1 MGEIRNPRPVKL
13 FIAVLYE
20 ERNILED
27 ILPQFEKRWREIE
40 WISEEIPFTYTDYYQ
55 NIGENL
61 KRVFI
66 VFKPLIDPG
75 ELADI
80 KVATNEIEKTTQE
93 GKKER
98 RINLD
103 PGYFDGGKIV
113 LASTKNFSH
122 RVYLCR
128 GIYAEATI
136 KWEKGDFRPFPY
148 TYPDYQSPEYRP
160 SLRKIRELYQK
171 SLHQKDVDNK
181 D

>member
-1 MGEIRNPRPVKL
+1 MGEIKSPQPVKL

-20 ERNILED
+20 ERNILEN
-27 ILPQFEKRWREIE
+27 ILPQLEKYWGEIE
-40 WISEEIPFTYTDYYQ
+40 WISEEILFNYTSYYR

-66 VFKPLIDPG
+66 VFKSLIDPE

-80 KVATNEIEKTTQE
+80 KVITNEIEKATKE
-93 GKKER
+93 GEKER

-122 RVYLCR
+122 RVYLR
-128 GIYAEATI
+128 QGIYAEATI

-160 SLRKIRELYQK
+160 SLQKIRELYQN
-171 SLHQKDVDNK
+171 SLCQKDADNRG
-181 D
+181 

>member
-1 MGEIRNPRPVKL
+1 MGEIRNPQPVKL

-20 ERNILED
+20 ERNILEN
-27 ILPQFEKRWREIE
+27 ILPQLEKYWGEIE
-40 WISEEIPFTYTDYYQ
+40 WISEEVPFNYTSYYR

-66 VFKPLIDPG
+66 VFKSLIDP
-75 ELADI
+75 EKLADI
-80 KVATNEIEKTTQE
+80 KVITNEIEQSTQE
-93 GKKER
+93 GEKKR

-113 LASTKNFSH
+113 LATTKNFSH
-122 RVYLCR
+122 RVYLRR

-148 TYPDYQSPEYRP
+148 TYPDYQSPEYLP
-160 SLRKIRELYQK
+160 SLQKIRELYQK
-171 SLHQKDVDNK
+171 SLYQKGVDNK
-181 D
+181 G

>member
-1 MGEIRNPRPVKL
+1 MGKIREPQPVKL
-13 FIAVLYE
+13 FIATLYE
-20 ERNILED
+20 EKKVLEN
-27 ILPQFEKRWREIE
+27 ILPQLEERWGKIE
-40 WISEEIPFTYTDYYQ
+40 WISEEIPFTYTNYYRD
-55 NIGENL
+55 IGERL

-66 VFKPLIDPG
+66 VFKSLVDPG
-75 ELADI
+75 CLADI
-80 KVATNEIEKTTQE
+80 KVATNQIEETTQE
-93 GKKER
+93 EGKER
-98 RINLD
+98 KINLD

-122 RVYLCR
+122 RVYLRR

-160 SLRKIRELYQK
+160 ILRKIRELYQR
-171 SLHQKDVDNK
+171 SLHQKDADNK

>member
-27 ILPQFEKRWREIE
+27 ILPQFEKRWGEIE
-40 WISEEIPFTYTDYYQ
+40 WIREEIPLAYTDYYR

>member
-1 MGEIRNPRPVKL
+1 MK
-13 FIAVLYE
+13 
-20 ERNILED
+20 
-27 ILPQFEKRWREIE
+27 KRWGEIE
-40 WISEEIPFTYTDYYQ
+40 WISEEDSFTYTDYYQ

-80 KVATNEIEKTTQE
+80 KVATNEIEKTTRE